1 MAACEWSPARS
12 QTGIDPGASRRAWG
26 GAAKHELQTVRCEAA
41 LGNHGGFFHF
51 WRSIEATEKPARLLV
66 GGACV
71 RLRGAEAL
79 TAKHSVL
86 TRANGVRLPAAPR
99 LPDSGSAL
107 LGDRP
112 TAGQQVLTL
121 SIEVR
126 ILVPER
132 LRCATQLLSDN
143 QIVDDARG
151 RAPPRPQHCPC
162 SRSGDGACPNSRR
175 RWFDSRPGHQ
185 HECTARVPV
194 ACPVLRD
201 VAQE

>member
-1 MAACEWSPARS
+1 M
-12 QTGIDPGASRRAWG
+12 ID
-26 GAAKHELQTVRCEAA
+26 
-41 LGNHGGFFHF
+41 
-51 WRSIEATEKPARLLV
+51 ATEKSWWLLV

-99 LPDSGSAL
+99 LPEMSQ

-112 TAGQQVLTL
+112 MAGQQVLTL

-126 ILVPER
+126 LLVPER

-143 QIVDDARG
+143 RIVDDARG

-175 RWFDSRPGHQ
+175 RWFDSRRGHQ
-185 HECTARVPV
+185 HECPVRFLAAR
-194 ACPVLRD
+194 PVLRD
-201 VAQE
+201 VAQEQSTRLISARRGCDSLRLYDDTVAVVSVALHVAL